1 MALTP
6 QNNEAFLREVDD
18 ELRRDQALHVWR
30 RYGVALIAAVV
41 VALAAFGAYLFW
53 QHRQEQAAGREGEQ
67 LQTAY
72 DALAANDTKS
82 ASDTLATL
90 TQSKREGYRVL
101 AIFTQADVLLQ
112 KNYLK
117 GAAAKFATVAQDASV
132 AQPFRDL
139 ALIRQ
144 TSAEFDALKPE
155 VVAERMR
162 PLAVAGNPWLGSA
175 GELMAAAYLQQGR
188 RDLAGQVFARI
199 AADTQVPASLRQR
212 AVQMAGVLDGASD
225 NKATPAS
232 PTAAGAAA
240 PATNEGKTTR

>member
-30 RYGVALIAAVV
+30 RYGKALIAALV

-53 QHRQEQAAGREGEQ
+53 QYRQEQDAGREGEQ
-67 LQTAY
+67 LQSAY

-82 ASDTLATL
+82 AAGPLATL
-90 TQSKREGYRVL
+90 AQSHREGYRVL

-112 KNYLK
+112 KNDLK
-117 GAAAKFATVAQDASV
+117 GAAAKFASVAQDASV

-144 TSAEFDALKPE
+144 TSAEFDTLKPE
-155 VVAERMR
+155 VIVERMR

-199 AADTQVPASLRQR
+199 AADAQVPRSLRQR
-212 AVQMAGVLDGASD
+212 AVQMAGVLDI
-225 NKATPAS
+225 P
-232 PTAAGAAA
+232 PAA
-240 PATNEGKTTR
+240 PAANEGKTTR